1 MKEKLLKILKAKQ
14 EARTALVQ
22 KSETSQDVAEL
33 RSIHNQLEGLNSE
46 IEELTSVISNLDGEN
61 ARTEAVNSNNEES
74 RSFIPG
80 KGFKAVDGAT
90 FGESREQQEK
100 ESAEKRGKELME
112 GRAVTVGA
120 SSIVLPQESAKTI
133 NGTFNPVSGLIDR
146 VTTMPLSG
154 GETFKQP
161 YEIDTAEGDY
171 TGEGVAAANADTV
184 FGYAEI
190 SKTKVTA
197 YSETT
202 NEVRKL
208 PAANYEQVVMAGIGK
223 SCRRKITKEILIG
236 DGTTNHLVGIFSAKA
251 TAIPASS
258 DISLAAITSNTL
270 NEIIFSFGGDEAVE
284 DQATLVLHKN
294 DLKAFSQLKTTDG
307 KQYHT
312 IVTNG
317 NSGTIDGIPY
327 IINSAGCKAV
337 SSAATAAG
345 EYCMAYGPLS
355 NYTLAVFSDL
365 DVQQSTDYKFK
376 EGMICHRGE
385 IYIGG
390 NVVAHKGFVR
400 VKKI

>member
-22 KSETSQDVAEL
+22 KSETSQEVAEL

-46 IEELTSVISNLDGEN
+46 IEELTSIISNLDGEN
-61 ARTEAVNSNNEES
+61 ARTEAVNNNNEES

-100 ESAEKRGKELME
+100 EIAEKRGKELME

-146 VTTMPLSG
+146 VTTMHLSG

-161 YEIDTAEGDY
+161 YEVDTAEGDY

-208 PAANYEQVVMAGIGK
+208 PAANYEQVVLAGIGK

-307 KQYHT
+307 KPYHT

-337 SSAATAAG
+337 SSAATTAG

-355 NYTLAVFSDL
+355 NYTLAVFGDL